1 MSQKNLSDYLFD
13 ALERLNDPALKAEE
27 VEKEVQKAQAIT
39 KISDTILRGAEISLR
54 AEELRME
61 YGSNKVDRLLQAEP
75 LRRLGMGVKNAG

>member
-13 ALERLNDPALKAEE
+13 ALERLNDPSLKAEE

>member
-13 ALERLNDPALKAEE
+13 ALERLNDPTLKAED

-39 KISDTILRGAEISLR
+39 KISDTILKGAEISLR
-54 AEELRME
+54 VEELRVE

-75 LRRLGMGVKNAG
+75 LQRLGMGVKNAN

>member
-13 ALERLNDPALKAEE
+13 ALERLNDPTLKAED

-39 KISDTILRGAEISLR
+39 KIGDTILRGAEISLR

-75 LRRLGMGVKNAG
+75 LRRLGMGVKNAN